1 MVKFFG
7 ELIRPIEAMKEN
19 LNLIEIIEEIG
30 IRSHFFSQVIG
41 ISEVGFE

>member
-19 LNLIEIIEEIG
+19 LNLIEIIEENKSN
-30 IRSHFFSQVIG
+30 RNY
-41 ISEVGFE
+41 